1 MKDTCSMMLK
11 MYTSQKGNKKKMQF
25 WIKNVDFQKVNSVNI
40 NKSLMRQIRTCDL
53 AAVQKLTLYL
63 KKYKF

>member
-40 NKSLMRQIRTCDL
+40 NKSLMRQIQTCDL
-53 AAVQKLTLYL
+53 LFKS
-63 KKYKF
+63 